1 MQKIKLG
8 LFFLLFSSS
17 IFGQPKINSVLKQ
30 KLDSIFN
37 EDQKW
42 RELFATGL
50 VQTKSDSLAESFKIE
65 KKELFSYV
73 LKMTSLSDSLNIIEI
88 EKVIKEYGYPGKTL
102 VGTETNNAAFFVIQ
116 HSKKI
121 DKYLPII
128 KKAAIK
134 KEISFQLYAMM
145 LDRSLMYKGKEQIY
159 GTQGQIIEGISPLTG
174 KKERVSIIWP
184 ITNAENINKKRK
196 EVGFESTVEEYAKE
210 MGIDYKIYTLE
221 DIQKMKRL

>member
-174 KKERVSIIWP
+174 KKERVRG
-184 ITNAENINKKRK
+184 TNE
-196 EVGFESTVEEYAKE
+196 G
-210 MGIDYKIYTLE
+210 
-221 DIQKMKRL
+221 